1 MFAQFPLLIGVCL
14 SILCGLFISIGA
26 LVYLIKIRSDTKVD
40 TFQQPFQP
48 GQKDKLFTFY
58 SNITSANIGIKCEL
72 YERAILNPKVKK
84 LGDVF
89 YLNIESI
96 HTRSTQ
102 LLILYVVLIVY
113 SFLTILSS
121 IYCLEVIQSFG
132 ALCFAC
138 LIFLGN
144 FSLLILSIVLYIL
157 MILSFYKGDTQRFI
171 EYLSCANVNRE
182 EFGNYLF
189 AEKLNRDFKIFIIL
203 HLISLFLSYNSNRN
217 KNKNKKIN
225 ENRENSEKNEKTQV
239 IGIKVDN

>member
-1 MFAQFPLLIGVCL
+1 MLKIFSYLF
-14 SILCGLFISIGA
+14 SLCISIAA

-72 YERAILNPKVKK
+72 YEEAILNSKVNK

-96 HTRSTQ
+96 HSKSTQ
-102 LLILYVVLIVY
+102 LLILNIVLIVGII
-113 SFLTILSS
+113 LTVLGM
-121 IYCLEVIQSFG
+121 YYLEATQSFG

-138 LIFLGN
+138 LIILGN
-144 FSLLILSIVLYIL
+144 FALLILNFVLSVL
-157 MILSFYKGDTQRFI
+157 MVLSFYKGDTQRFV
-171 EYLSCANVNRE
+171 EYLSCANVNRL

-189 AEKLNRDFKIFIIL
+189 AEKLNKDFKIFIIL
-203 HLISLFLSYNSNRN
+203 NLISIFLNYNSNRD
-217 KNKNKKIN
+217 KKIN
-225 ENRENSEKNEKTQV
+225 ENKEKNENK
-239 IGIKVDN
+239 KVEIVESK

>member
-72 YERAILNPKVKK
+72 YEEAILNPKVNK

-96 HTRSTQ
+96 HTKSTQ
-102 LLILYVVLIVY
+102 LLILYIVVIVVL
-113 SFLTILSS
+113 FLTILSM
-121 IYCLEVIQSFG
+121 YCLEATQSVG

-138 LIFLGN
+138 LIILGN
-144 FSLLILSIVLYIL
+144 FALLILNFVLSVL
-157 MILSFYKGDTQRFI
+157 MVLSFYKGDTHRFI

-189 AEKLNRDFKIFIIL
+189 AEKLNKDFKIFIIL
-203 HLISLFLSYNSNRN
+203 NLISLFLNYNSNRD
-217 KNKNKKIN
+217 KKIT
-225 ENRENSEKNEKTQV
+225 ENKEKNETKRV
-239 IGIKVDN
+239 EIVESK

>member
-26 LVYLIKIRSDTKVD
+26 FVYLIKIRSDTKVD
-40 TFQQPFQP
+40 AFQQPFQP

-72 YERAILNPKVKK
+72 YEEAILNPKVNK

-96 HTRSTQ
+96 HTKSTQ
-102 LLILYVVLIVY
+102 LLILYIVVIVVL
-113 SFLTILSS
+113 FLTILSM
-121 IYCLEVIQSFG
+121 YCLEATQSFG

-138 LIFLGN
+138 LIILGN
-144 FSLLILSIVLYIL
+144 FALLILNFVLSVL
-157 MILSFYKGDTQRFI
+157 MVLSFYKGDTHRFI

-189 AEKLNRDFKIFIIL
+189 AEKLNKDFKIFIIL
-203 HLISLFLSYNSNRN
+203 NLISLFLNYNSSRDQ
-217 KNKNKKIN
+217 KIN
-225 ENRENSEKNEKTQV
+225 ENKEKNETKRV
-239 IGIKVDN
+239 EIVESK

>member
-1 MFAQFPLLIGVCL
+1 MFAQFPSLIGVCL

-113 SFLTILSS
+113 SFLTILSMF
-121 IYCLEVIQSFG
+121 C
-132 ALCFAC
+132 
-138 LIFLGN
+138 
-144 FSLLILSIVLYIL
+144 
-157 MILSFYKGDTQRFI
+157 I
-171 EYLSCANVNRE
+171 ES
-182 EFGNYLF
+182 
-189 AEKLNRDFKIFIIL
+189 
-203 HLISLFLSYNSNRN
+203 
-217 KNKNKKIN
+217 
-225 ENRENSEKNEKTQV
+225 T
-239 IGIKVDN
+239 